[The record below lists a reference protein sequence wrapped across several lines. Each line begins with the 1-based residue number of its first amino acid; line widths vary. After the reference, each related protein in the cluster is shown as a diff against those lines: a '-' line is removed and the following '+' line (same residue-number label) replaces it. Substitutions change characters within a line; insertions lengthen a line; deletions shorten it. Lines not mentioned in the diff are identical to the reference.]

1 MTDEQIREARESLG
15 MNQSEMARAMGVHRV
30 TYTKWERGENRITA
44 SPATMIRMLLHMQS
58 NGMLKSWLDTL
69 E

>member
-1 MTDEQIREARESLG
+1 MTHDEIKRARQALG
-15 MNQSEMARAMGVHRV
+15 LGQCRMADAMGVHRV
-30 TYTKWERGENRITA
+30 TYTKWERGENRITSA
-44 SPATMIRMLLHMQS
+44 PSTLIRMLLHMQS